1 MLSSKRPMPLIRKAY
16 PPVHPTLDEKINR
29 LLAPYSPDNPPDV
42 KPGIDPYL
50 EIAAKALGITYADAK
65 KKQSKGNV
73 AVLSARQ
80 NVKNKLFAIAFSA
93 PVSSP

>member
-1 MLSSKRPMPLIRKAY
+1 MPMIRKAY

-29 LLAPYSPDNPPDV
+29 LLAPYSSDNPPDI
-42 KPGIDPYL
+42 KSGIDPYL
-50 EIAAKALGITYADAK
+50 EIAAKAMGITYADAK

-80 NVKNKLFAIAFSA
+80 NVKTKLFAIAFGA
-93 PVSSP
+93 PVVSS